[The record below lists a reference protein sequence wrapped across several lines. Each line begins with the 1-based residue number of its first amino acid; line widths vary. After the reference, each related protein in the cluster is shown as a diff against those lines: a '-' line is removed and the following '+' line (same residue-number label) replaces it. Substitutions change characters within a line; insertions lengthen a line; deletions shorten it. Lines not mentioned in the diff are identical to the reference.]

1 MQGGRGGDG
10 RARRERHRECVC
22 VCDERAWVWGQ
33 AAVELRLVKA
43 RTGPPRQPLTLVR
56 APTADDAARCG
67 RASLSFSFPTG
78 TTTYYLDLN
87 KRKKCVENIVKREYI
102 LESDLLVRPRRRRR
116 YF

>member
-1 MQGGRGGDG
+1 VQGGRGGDG

-22 VCDERAWVWGQ
+22 LCDERAWVWGQ

-102 LESDLLVRPRRRRR
+102 LESDLLVRPRRRR